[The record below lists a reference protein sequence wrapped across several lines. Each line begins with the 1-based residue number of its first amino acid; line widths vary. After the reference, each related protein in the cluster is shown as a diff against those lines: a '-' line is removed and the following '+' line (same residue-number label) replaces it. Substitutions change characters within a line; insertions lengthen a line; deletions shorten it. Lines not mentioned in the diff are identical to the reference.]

1 MAAPIKKA
9 AAKKTAQPRRATDK
23 RTVGSAKNPKTVA
36 APSATAYKPVKKV
49 QVAKGKAGRPK
60 KVQ

>member
-1 MAAPIKKA
+1 MVAPVKKV

-23 RTVGSAKNPKTVA
+23 RTVGSAKNPKKVT

-49 QVAKGKAGRPK
+49 Q
-60 KVQ
+60 